1 MRNPFARTTTLQ
13 PPWWA
18 VQLLQNLQALQRA
31 VATVQVEIRAVLA
44 NQQVV
49 LTKQENLMALSDDV
63 AAAVQRVEASD
74 SVAVGIL
81 KQLAADSAVH
91 GSVPDSV
98 LQDALARL
106 NAAAGGL
113 ETETATDTPP
123 APVPAPSV

>member
-1 MRNPFARTTTLQ
+1 MRNPFARPATLQ
-13 PPWWA
+13 PWWA
-18 VQLLQNLQALQRA
+18 VQILQNLQALQRA
-31 VATVQVEIRAVLA
+31 VSAVQVELRAVLA

-63 AAAVQRVEASD
+63 IAAVQRVEASD

-91 GSVPDSV
+91 GSVPDAV
-98 LQDALARL
+98 LQDALVRL

-113 ETETATDTPP
+113 ETETTTDTPP
-123 APVPAPSV
+123 APAPAPSV